1 MKCGLNF
8 LLVSFLL
15 VLASCAKP
23 EVWELTSK
31 DGNVRFVLEN
41 TEVDGVSQLAY
52 KVYFKDTVA
61 IEQSRIGVVMDGID
75 YGKGVDFL
83 TSTPV
88 KDVMEPY
95 QLKSGK
101 RLNTVNDCREQTFMF
116 KTSEGNEFDIVVRVY
131 ADGAAFR
138 YGFPGEG
145 EERHTIQ
152 DEYSEFA
159 VPVNGKAWI
168 HPYDW
173 NDRKKPSYEQYCEN
187 EIPIRSGCRHGR
199 GWAFPML
206 FQTNGLWMMITEAY
220 LDGSYPATH
229 VDNSG
234 TAGAYK
240 IRFPELDEPIVPD
253 KTEPVSTFPW
263 YTPWRVVIVG
273 NSLSTIFQTQ
283 MVAHLN
289 PPSALDDVSWIKPG
303 RACWS
308 WWYNGGTVR
317 DFKAQLKYV
326 DFAAEMG
333 WEYTLI
339 DAGWQRMKNGGAM
352 EDVVAYA
359 KKKGVGV
366 WLWYHSG
373 AGYENDSAPER
384 RLMSDSAL
392 RRTEMERI
400 SKLGVKGIK
409 VDFFDTDKQ
418 RIIQLYPAILKDAA
432 EYHLLVDLHGA
443 TLPRGFERTYPNL
456 LTTEAIR
463 GAETLGRQER
473 CERAAAHN
481 ATVPFTRNV
490 VGSMDYTPVTFSNK
504 IRNGVPAI
512 RKTTVAHQLALS
524 VVFESGFQCFADR
537 AEAYQSLPELPKQF
551 LKEVPAAWE
560 ESRLLAGYPGDYA
573 VVARRLGDVW
583 YIGGIS
589 GKNEEREI
597 TFRLPSACQGK
608 GFTLIIDGA
617 DKDSFDYQTIEG
629 AAQEMKVK
637 VLPNGGFACRIK

>member
-1 MKCGLNF
+1 MPHFFITTKDINGDKIIISDKENF
-8 LLVSFLL
+8 HHIAKVLRAKSGETLLLVDENRTQYKA
-15 VLASCAKP
+15 VI
-23 EVWELTSK
+23 ENIDTSII
-31 DGNVRFVLEN
+31 
-41 TEVDGVSQLAY
+41 TT
-52 KVYFKDTVA
+52 KVV
-61 IEQSRIGVVMDGID
+61 EQSKSNHILD
-75 YGKGVDFL
+75 L
-83 TSTPV
+83 
-88 KDVMEPY
+88 
-95 QLKSGK
+95 QLYLAQSV
-101 RLNTVNDCREQTFMF
+101 L
-116 KTSEGNEFDIVVRVY
+116 KTDAQNLV
-131 ADGAAFR
+131 
-138 YGFPGEG
+138 
-145 EERHTIQ
+145 IQ
-152 DEYSEFA
+152 
-159 VPVNGKAWI
+159 KA
-168 HPYDW
+168 
-173 NDRKKPSYEQYCEN
+173 
-187 EIPIRSGCRHGR
+187 
-199 GWAFPML
+199 
-206 FQTNGLWMMITEAY
+206 TE
-220 LDGSYPATH
+220 
-229 VDNSG
+229 
-234 TAGAYK
+234 
-240 IRFPELDEPIVPD
+240 
-253 KTEPVSTFPW
+253 
-263 YTPWRVVIVG
+263 
-273 NSLSTIFQTQ
+273 
-283 MVAHLN
+283 
-289 PPSALDDVSWIKPG
+289 
-303 RACWS
+303 
-308 WWYNGGTVR
+308 
-317 DFKAQLKYV
+317 
-326 DFAAEMG
+326 
-333 WEYTLI
+333 
-339 DAGWQRMKNGGAM
+339 
-352 EDVVAYA
+352 
-359 KKKGVGV
+359 
-366 WLWYHSG
+366 
-373 AGYENDSAPER
+373 
-384 RLMSDSAL
+384 
-392 RRTEMERI
+392 
-400 SKLGVKGIK
+400 LGVKGIK

-432 EYHLLVDLHGA
+432 ECHLLVDLHGA